1 MIHKKIL
8 KIAIILGLFAIHLL
22 GSDIKVGSSEAEVL
36 KEYGQPKSS
45 LDAGEKRIINYETI
59 RITLQNGVVTE
70 IRDIPK
76 PTEEMRSSTLT
87 SKKTVK
93 SKSLQ
98 VGRYRKRLIKF
109 PDGNSVSIEM
119 PINFGPFIKSDSLN
133 SSSNLYV
140 SKGFRNSFWLS
151 IGAMPLDGFKKNL
164 SAYNLSE
171 ISIASVDMVCKDYTI
186 IFSKEITI
194 NSLER
199 AFYHRAEGILK
210 SGTQALMRFDLVTIK
225 NESNFFIVVVRGPV
239 EEFNLI
245 ESDITQILKSIIINP

>member
-1 MIHKKIL
+1 
-8 KIAIILGLFAIHLL
+8 
-22 GSDIKVGSSEAEVL
+22 
-36 KEYGQPKSS
+36 
-45 LDAGEKRIINYETI
+45 
-59 RITLQNGVVTE
+59 
-70 IRDIPK
+70 
-76 PTEEMRSSTLT
+76 
-87 SKKTVK
+87 
-93 SKSLQ
+93 
-98 VGRYRKRLIKF
+98 
-109 PDGNSVSIEM
+109 
-119 PINFGPFIKSDSLN
+119 
-133 SSSNLYV
+133 
-140 SKGFRNSFWLS
+140 
-151 IGAMPLDGFKKNL
+151 MPLDGFKKNL

-186 IFSKEITI
+186 IFSKEIAI